1 MRLSSGDGTLSVR
14 CDIYIYILALSVDQ
28 CLAPLRPPP
37 RGGGGVLG
45 QMLIGAV
52 VDNVPRTMGE

>member
-1 MRLSSGDGTLSVR
+1 MMGPYQ
-14 CDIYIYILALSVDQ
+14 CDAIYIYILALSVDQ